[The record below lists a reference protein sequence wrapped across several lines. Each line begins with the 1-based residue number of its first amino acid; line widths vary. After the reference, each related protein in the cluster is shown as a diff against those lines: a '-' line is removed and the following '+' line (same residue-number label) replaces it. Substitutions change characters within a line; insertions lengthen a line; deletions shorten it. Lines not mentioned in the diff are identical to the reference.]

1 MRTTYNF
8 QIFIILTAII
18 LLFAGCGG
26 EKRPDG
32 MPTPVAC
39 TIIVT
44 QDGKPLEGAMVRL
57 LPVDGNSWNA
67 MGRTDASG
75 TVIIYSM
82 DRFRGAVPG
91 KYKAVVTKTEQEAT
105 VAELPSEERA
115 RLQSQGLPIP
125 PEPMPVNFNL
135 VEEQYGDVSK
145 TPHEIEITKGKP
157 SHTID
162 VGKAVRIKM
171 DNRR

>member
-1 MRTTYNF
+1 MKAIHHLR
-8 QIFIILTAII
+8 IITILAAII

-26 EKRPDG
+26 EKLPDG
-32 MPTPVAC
+32 MPRPVAC
-39 TIIVT
+39 TITVT
-44 QDGKPLEGAMVRL
+44 QEGMPLEGAIVRL

-75 TVIIYSM
+75 RAIIYSM

-91 KYKAVVTKTEQEAT
+91 KYKVVVTKTEQET
-105 VAELPSEERA
+105 VAELSSEERV

-125 PEPMPVNFNL
+125 EPTPANFSL
-135 VEEQYGDVSK
+135 VEEEYGDVST
-145 TPHEIEITKGKP
+145 TPHEIEVARGNP

-162 VGKAVRIKM
+162 VGKAVRI
-171 DNRR
+171 RVGGR